1 MNDRRGEPA
10 SDPRD
15 LPPAA
20 PSPGAAEEAAPGGGW
35 RRLVVLG
42 VLVAGVAAFFA
53 LGGGRWLSVD
63 ALQEHRGALLAFRDR
78 NYGLALAAAVAIYA
92 LSTALS
98 IPGGL
103 VLTLAIGYLFGRW
116 VGTAAVVVGATTG
129 ATVVFLAARYLVS
142 DWARRRMGARAT
154 RVAEGFGQDAF
165 SYLLFLR
172 LVPLFPFWLVNLVP
186 ALAPVRV
193 RTYVAATALGIVPG
207 TFVYANL
214 GTSLGGIR
222 SSRDLVSGQTL
233 LAFALLGLL
242 SLVPALV
249 RKLRKPGPA
258 TAA

>member
-1 MNDRRGEPA
+1 MNDRRAESA
-10 SDPRD
+10 SDPASPV
-15 LPPAA
+15 PPSA
-20 PSPGAAEEAAPGGGW
+20 PSPDGVEETAGGGW
-35 RRLVVLG
+35 RRLAILG
-42 VLVAGVAAFFA
+42 VFVGGVAAFFA
-53 LGGGRWLSVD
+53 LGGSRWLSVD

-78 NYGLALAAAVAIYA
+78 HYLLALLAAVGIYA
-92 LSTALS
+92 LSTAVS
-98 IPGGL
+98 IPGGI

-116 VGTAAVVVGATTG
+116 VGTGAVVVGATIG
-129 ATVVFLAARYLVS
+129 ATIVFLAARYLVS
-142 DWARRRMGARAT
+142 DWARRRMGGRARKI
-154 RVAEGFGQDAF
+154 AEGFGDDAF

-222 SSRDLVSGQTL
+222 SSRDLISGQTL

-249 RKLRKPGPA
+249 KKLRKPGPA